1 MKIRRRI
8 GWVCSI
14 LFAVVVVC
22 GSKVSGQNVP
32 IVYYKLPNG
41 LKVVLS
47 QDNSAP
53 IVAVG
58 VYYQIGFRI
67 EPRNRT
73 GFAHLFEHMMFQGSQ
88 NLGKMEFI
96 QLIQKN
102 GGILNGSTRFDFT
115 NYYEALPSNTLQAV
129 LWAEADRMRGL
140 QITDAN
146 LSNQKSVVTNEVKAN
161 VINSPYGGFPWLD
174 MPQYANTNWYN
185 SHNFYGD
192 LGDIDAATLDDVQH
206 FFKTYYAP
214 NNAAL
219 AVVGDFNIDQ
229 AKAWVLQ
236 YFGNIPAGTV
246 PPAPDLTEPRQT
258 AERHSVKIDKLARK
272 PALAFGYHMPERQTR
287 DWYAMGLLDQI
298 LLQGDDSMLVQE
310 LVKKRGF
317 ADSVTGG
324 INELGNLYDYRGP
337 MLFTASL
344 IHDEDVSTEQIMSA
358 VNSVMQAVIDKPLDQ
373 ATLRRARTKLVSSLY
388 DDEANAGL
396 GKVDLLASFA
406 LFDDDPGEINT
417 LVDKFDE
424 LTPADL
430 QAAAGRYLRVENR
443 TVLEVATASGKDA
456 NGNFPSGSQQ

>member
-1 MKIRRRI
+1 MRLCLKIRW
-8 GWVCSI
+8 GCSI
-14 LFAVVVVC
+14 LIVLVMVC
-22 GSKVSGQNVP
+22 GSKIYGQNVP

-115 NYYEALPSNTLQAV
+115 NYYEALPSNTLQTV

-146 LSNQKSVVTNEVKAN
+146 LSNQKSVVTNEVKVN

-192 LGDIDAATLDDVQH
+192 LNDIDAATLDDVQR

-219 AVVGDFNIDQ
+219 AVVGDFDIEL
-229 AKAWVLQ
+229 AKAWVQQ
-236 YFGNIPAGTV
+236 YFGDIPAGTV
-246 PPAPDLTEPRQT
+246 PPTPDLTESEQT
-258 AERHSVKIDKLARK
+258 AEKHSVRIDKLARK
-272 PALAFGYHMPERQTR
+272 PALAFCYHMPERHTR

-317 ADSVTGG
+317 ADSITGG

-344 IHDEDVSTEQIMSA
+344 IHDEGVSTEKIMGA
-358 VNSVMQAVIDKPLDQ
+358 VDSVMQAVIDKPVDL
-373 ATLRRARTKLVSSLY
+373 ATLRRAHTKLVSSLY
-388 DDEANAGL
+388 DDEANSGL

-406 LFDDDPGEINT
+406 LFDDDPEEINT

-430 QAAAGRYLRVENR
+430 QAAARRYLRAQNR
-443 TVLEVATASGKDA
+443 TVLEVAVVAKKGANSKLTSG
-456 NGNFPSGSQQ
+456 GQQ

>member
-1 MKIRRRI
+1 VKVRPRILWIYSSLISLVVACGGKI
-8 GWVCSI
+8 C
-14 LFAVVVVC
+14 
-22 GSKVSGQNVP
+22 GQNVP
-32 IVYYKLPNG
+32 VVYYKLPNG

-96 QLIQKN
+96 RLIQKN

-115 NYYEALPSNTLQAV
+115 NYYEALPSNTLQTV

-146 LSNQKSVVTNEVKAN
+146 LSNQKSVVTNEVKVN

-192 LGDIDAATLDDVQH
+192 LNDIDAATLEDVQH
-206 FFKTYYAP
+206 FFKTYYVP

-219 AVVGDFNIDQ
+219 AIVGDFDIGQ
-229 AKAWVLQ
+229 AKTWVQQ
-236 YFGNIPAGTV
+236 YFGNIPAGVV
-246 PPAPDLTEPRQT
+246 PPTPDLTEPEQT
-258 AERHSVKIDKLARK
+258 AEKHSVMIDKLARK
-272 PALAFGYHMPERQTR
+272 PALAFSYRMPERHTR

-344 IHDEDVSTEQIMSA
+344 IHDEDVSSEKIMSA
-358 VNSVMQAVIDKPLDQ
+358 VDSVVQEVIDKPVDP
-373 ATLRRARTKLVSSLY
+373 ATLRRARTKLLSSLY
-388 DDEANAGL
+388 DDEGNSGL
-396 GKVDLLASFA
+396 GKVDLLACFA

-417 LVDKFDE
+417 LVEKFDE

-430 QAAAGRYLRVENR
+430 QAAAGRYLRVQNR
-443 TVLEVATASGKDA
+443 TVLEITVPGKDP
-456 NGNFPSGSQQ
+456 NGNLPSGGQK